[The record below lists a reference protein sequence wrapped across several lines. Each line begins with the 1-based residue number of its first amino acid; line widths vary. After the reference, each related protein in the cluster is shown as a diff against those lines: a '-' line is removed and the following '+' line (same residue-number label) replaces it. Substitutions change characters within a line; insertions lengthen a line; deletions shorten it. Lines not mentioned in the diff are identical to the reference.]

1 MDSIIKYVLTT
12 VEKLDGIV
20 TEYYPTVEEKKRNAL
35 VKELW
40 EILWNDYSI
49 IDVIPTV
56 EEFELEN
63 KTSDDGNAYE
73 ILDDFIDILAEN
85 KINSKRLLNLL
96 IFDME
101 WYRAFKTL
109 ISWDRR
115 LLTKN
120 EFDTLVDVGKSFGYR
135 WDGERWIDEDGE

>member
-1 MDSIIKYVLTT
+1 MDSIIKHVLTT

-40 EILWNDYSI
+40 EISWNDYSI

-63 KTSDDGNAYE
+63 KTSGDGNAYE

>member
-1 MDSIIKYVLTT
+1 MDSIIKHVLTT

-20 TEYYPTVEEKKRNAL
+20 TGYYPTVEEKKRNAL

-40 EILWNDYSI
+40 EISWNDYSI

-63 KTSDDGNAYE
+63 KTSGDGNAYE
-73 ILDDFIDILAEN
+73 ILDDFIDILPEN

>member
-1 MDSIIKYVLTT
+1 MDSIIKHVLTT

-40 EILWNDYSI
+40 EISWNDYSI

-63 KTSDDGNAYE
+63 KTSGDGNAYE
-73 ILDDFIDILAEN
+73 ILDDFIDILPEN

>member
-1 MDSIIKYVLTT
+1 MDSIIKHVLTT

-63 KTSDDGNAYE
+63 KPSDDGNAYE